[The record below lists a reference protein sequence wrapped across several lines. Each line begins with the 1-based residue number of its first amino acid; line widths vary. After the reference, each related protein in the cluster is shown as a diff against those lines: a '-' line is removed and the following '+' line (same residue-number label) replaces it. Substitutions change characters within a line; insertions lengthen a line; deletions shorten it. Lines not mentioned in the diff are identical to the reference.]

1 MSSFETSPRKTP
13 EISQP
18 VELWD
23 RATVVKFFGG
33 SKSIH
38 TSTLYR
44 GVASGLYPK
53 PIHIAPNA
61 VRWIASE
68 CRAAQQ
74 RMVTAR
80 DKPKPKPQGAARRGR
95 PRRVRE
101 ATAAEIAK

>member
-1 MSSFETSPRKTP
+1 MTDHFPDQAPSAE
-13 EISQP
+13 
-18 VELWD
+18 VELELLTQRD
-23 RATVVKFFGG
+23 VLKFFGG
-33 SKSIH
+33 SSRPIH
-38 TSTLYR
+38 VSTLYR
-44 GVASGLYPK
+44 GVASGIYPR
-53 PIHIAPNA
+53 PINIAPNA

-101 ATAAEIAK
+101 ATAEAVK